1 MNDLP
6 IESRVKRKITITI
19 IGLTM
24 NPSSFDP
31 NEDSPDLDNALMLL
45 SPSKDY
51 IYFVNI
57 KNENKRP

>member
-1 MNDLP
+1 MD
-6 IESRVKRKITITI
+6 
-19 IGLTM
+19 
-24 NPSSFDP
+24 PSSFDP
-31 NEDSPDLDNALMLL
+31 NEDSPDLDNALLLL